1 MFLIFLAIL
10 VAAVVGFVLVTQY
23 EYEFPSLIGC
33 GLLIFSGITGLIYVY
48 QGWSYISA
56 GYKVQIV
63 NREYGTNYTQA
74 EMYWAKDVIE
84 TVRELDR
91 KRYQINGNL
100 ITGEPPKDNQE
111 KP

>member
-1 MFLIFLAIL
+1 MLLIFLAIL
-10 VAAVVGFVLVTQY
+10 VVAAAGFVLVTQY
-23 EYEFPSLIGC
+23 EYEFPSFIGC
-33 GLLIFSGITGLIYVY
+33 GLLIFSGFTGLVYVY

-63 NREYGTNYTQA
+63 NREYGTDYTQA

-100 ITGEPPKDNQE
+100 MGHGPEPEPQDK
-111 KP
+111 